1 FMYRGNVFREIMK
14 DILKCTIM
22 PNLPYMCY
30 LQYNIYKHEGKLKS
44 FQKFFQKVIKENN
57 TFKVLIERGVK
68 L

>member
-1 FMYRGNVFREIMK
+1 
-14 DILKCTIM
+14 
-22 PNLPYMCY
+22 MCY